1 MNCILIAD
9 VKGLGKK
16 GDVVKVKDG
25 YFHNFLAPQKKAV
38 PATDASMRELEQQK
52 QSQQRKDELALAA
65 CREQKKALEDKQYTI
80 EVKAGEHGK
89 IFGSVTSIDIVEAV
103 KKSGGE
109 LDKKQVELKSPIKE
123 TGDYEVSVKLHP
135 QVHAT
140 LKVHVKGV

>member
-1 MNCILIAD
+1 MNCILITD

-65 CREQKKALEDKQYTI
+65 CKEKKQLLENKQYTI

-103 KKSGGE
+103 KKSGAV
-109 LDKKQVELKSPIKE
+109 LDKKQVDLKSPIKE
-123 TGDYEVSVKLHP
+123 IGEYTVSVKLHP
-135 QVHAT
+135 QVQAN
-140 LKVHVKGV
+140 LKVIVKGV